1 MCLWFSFYIAS
12 SSSGLDCSIILH
24 CIAGVFM
31 LRTEFHM
38 CLIIELYGL
47 QIENTHF
54 YYVTYTKW
62 PMALSVVLWLLPQ
75 AYEISHYQL
84 NKSSVIK
91 KTARIVSDD

>member
-1 MCLWFSFYIAS
+1 MYLWFSFYIAS

-47 QIENTHF
+47 QIENANF
-54 YYVTYTKW
+54 YYVTYSSLSINFLKIIF
-62 PMALSVVLWLLPQ
+62 PMHD
-75 AYEISHYQL
+75 IHYQSY
-84 NKSSVIK
+84 N
-91 KTARIVSDD
+91 TY

>member
-1 MCLWFSFYIAS
+1 MYLWFSFYIAS

-47 QIENTHF
+47 QIENANF
-54 YYVTYTKW
+54 YYVSLSINFLKIIF
-62 PMALSVVLWLLPQ
+62 PMHD
-75 AYEISHYQL
+75 IHYQSY
-84 NKSSVIK
+84 N
-91 KTARIVSDD
+91 TY